1 MPKRKNLTRKRR
13 TRSRKSLRRLPR
25 RMYRGGADK
34 EYVAELICN
43 VAKEGD
49 RLEKLKPL
57 IEAFNITPSYYVDK
71 TNVKD
76 HPMYNK
82 FSEKATPSERSL
94 TINHVTNLQKHK
106 DTGKFVLMFE
116 SDVKLLTDIKTLM
129 SELDKI
135 VNEMKENNVGITFL
149 GKGHLN
155 TVDTSKYEK
164 ISETLY
170 KTGESRCTEAYIISP
185 ACLNTYLNYVN
196 NTNENVTPDWNFNY
210 FLKATPNVIAC
221 WRIPELFE
229 QDKSFVT
236 LLNDRVPS

>member
-1 MPKRKNLTRKRR
+1 MRKFKKFTRKRR
-13 TRSRKSLRRLPR
+13 TRSRKSVRKIRQIS
-25 RMYRGGADK
+25 YKGGSDK

-57 IEAFNITPSYYVDK
+57 IDAFSITPSYYVDK

-82 FSEKATPSERSL
+82 FSEKATLSERSL
-94 TINHVTNLQKHK
+94 TINHITNLQKHK
-106 DTGKFVLMFE
+106 DIGKFVLMFE
-116 SDVKLLTDIKTLM
+116 SDVKLLTDIQTLK

-135 VNEMKENNVGITFL
+135 INEMKGNNIGIAFL

-155 TVDTSKYEK
+155 QVDTSKYEK
-164 ISETLY
+164 LSDTLY

-185 ACLNTYLNYVN
+185 ECINKYLDYVN
-196 NTNENVTPDWNFNY
+196 NNNDNLAADWNFNY
-210 FLKATPNVIAC
+210 FFKATPDVIAC

-229 QDKSFVT
+229 QDRDFVT
-236 LLNDRVPS
+236 LLDDRK